1 MKEGES
7 MLFLQNDEIVNIFRS
22 LIDWI
27 KENDID
33 IIIPLAKKGSQF
45 FDYLQSQDL
54 SIVKEFNNMNLDV
67 KSDREINTND
77 NYEFLHGKKILLFDD
92 SVKTGEHFIH
102 TANYLRE
109 KINKKFS
116 LENDDFTFY
125 FFAYIKCKDT
135 KLNSNIDKTKLY
147 IYDEKASIKEYF
159 EFCHKESTYFQR
171 KLIPTSTNLPIFK
184 TTVEDIQLLKNI
196 LLSNDNFQFNDTSF
210 RIANEEFDLGVLII
224 NDFPLKE
231 IIGSFLI
238 SATCKIRYEYNI
250 LNKNY
255 DVIFTPFAICD
266 SIKYEEL
273 ELLYNLVFKKN
284 VNSKTKSEMNCVF
297 VRLYRKVIYLISY
310 FIGDIIKNYLNSFHI
325 YLNYP
330 ELDEDIKSVVNNY
343 QNGVYTFFDLNFN
356 YTPKAN
362 FQMSLALT
370 LKQIKIYLY
379 DRIVRKNSSSNNHK
393 FNQLNYEYNF
403 VELNTLADIYTNPA
417 NCLNFI
423 SALFIYLENYSISN
437 EIEFN
442 YDTCWIDRGISAGES
457 SISTL
462 PFYDALFYFG
472 LYSFYQRIHQDFKLY
487 KQNFDIFVNKL
498 FIFFKNEDY
507 FSSSYMSVGD
517 FDYLCKYYSEVNENN
532 FNMIIE
538 SKSYLLDNQNIRE
551 KSAYLKRWMDFILE
565 SDDYTY
571 YESD

>member
-1 MKEGES
+1 
-7 MLFLQNDEIVNIFRS
+7 MLFLKNEEIVNIFIT
-22 LIDWI
+22 LITCI
-27 KENDID
+27 NENGID

-45 FDYLQSQDL
+45 FDYLCCQDL
-54 SIVKEFNNMNLDV
+54 SIVKEFKNMDLCV

-77 NYEFLHGKKILLFDD
+77 NYDFLHNKKILLFDD

-109 KINKKFS
+109 KINKRFS
-116 LENDDFTFY
+116 LENDDFTFF

-147 IYDEKASIKEYF
+147 IYDKNASIKEYF
-159 EFCHKESTYFQR
+159 EFCHKESIYFQR
-171 KLIPTSTNLPIFK
+171 TLIPTSTNLPIFK

-196 LLSNDNFQFNDTSF
+196 LLNNDDFQFNDTSF
-210 RIANEEFDLGVLII
+210 RIANEEFNLGVLII
-224 NDFPLKE
+224 NTFPLKE

-238 SATCKIRYEYNI
+238 SATCKIRYEYNTS
-250 LNKNY
+250 NKNY

-273 ELLYNLVFKKN
+273 ELLYNLLFRKN
-284 VNSKTKSEMNCVF
+284 VNSKTKSDMNCVF
-297 VRLYRKVIYLISY
+297 VKLYRKVIYLISY
-310 FIGDIIKNYLNSFHI
+310 FIGDIINNYLNSFHI

-330 ELDEDIKSVVNNY
+330 ELDEDIESVVNDY
-343 QNGVYTFFDLNFN
+343 QNGVYNFSDFN
-356 YTPKAN
+356 FYYTPKAN

-379 DRIVRKNSSSNNHK
+379 DRIVRKISLSNNHK
-393 FNQLNYEYNF
+393 SSQLNYEYNF
-403 VELNTLADIYTNPA
+403 IELNTLADIYTNPA

-442 YDTCWIDRGISAGES
+442 YDTCWIDRGLSAGES

-472 LYSFYQRIHQDFKLY
+472 LHSFYQKINCDFKLY
-487 KQNFDIFVNKL
+487 KENYDIFIDKF
-498 FIFFKNEDY
+498 FIFLKNEDY
-507 FSSSYMSVGD
+507 FRFSYLSMGD
-517 FDYLCKYYSEVNENN
+517 FDYLCKYYSEVNEDN
-532 FNMIIE
+532 FHMIIE
-538 SKSYLLDNQNIRE
+538 SKSYLLDNQNIQE
-551 KSAYLKRWMDFILE
+551 KSAYLKKWMNFILE